1 MKRTLPTLVTSLC
14 VLAASSHGLAKPK
27 APAKAA
33 APVKAAA
40 PAKAAEPEAK
50 AAAPAASAPST
61 PAATSPSSP
70 PPAEAAKAKPDAAA
84 KKEAGERF
92 KRGTELYSEGEYS
105 LALAEFERA
114 YTLVPDYRVLYNIG
128 QVNIQLGQY
137 ARARVMLKEY
147 MLRGVSELSPERL
160 KSVQGDLDMLA
171 GRTALI
177 VLEVEPEGV
186 EVSIDGKVVATTPVA
201 DPVVVDVGERRI
213 DLRRAGFV
221 AQGQTLSLAGGD
233 RYVAQF
239 KLVPESTASDRP
251 KSEPP
256 IAVLPE
262 KPAKTKPIVYA
273 GYATTGALAVGAV
286 ITGLLGA
293 SAASDL
299 KDLRGTLGA
308 TQGEMDEARDR
319 AHTRFMVAQILGAA
333 AVVTGAVTIYL
344 HVSGSSKERPR
355 TANNVW
361 VNVGPSQV
369 TLGMNPSFLQ

>member
-27 APAKAA
+27 A
-33 APVKAAA
+33 A
-40 PAKAAEPEAK
+40 PAA
-50 AAAPAASAPST
+50 AASAPATPPPSP
-61 PAATSPSSP
+61 PAAE
-70 PPAEAAKAKPDAAA
+70 PAPAKSDAAT

-147 MLRGVSELSPERL
+147 MLRGVSELSAERL
-160 KSVQGDLDMLA
+160 KSVQGDLEMLA
-171 GRTALI
+171 GRTALV

-186 EVSIDGKVVATTPVA
+186 EVTIDGKLVGTTPVA
-201 DPVVVDVGERRI
+201 EPVVVDVGERRI
-213 DLRRAGFV
+213 DLKRSGFV

-239 KLVPESTASDRP
+239 KLVAEAPASDRSGADRP
-251 KSEPP
+251 V
-256 IAVLPE
+256 ALLPD
-262 KPAKTKPIVYA
+262 KPAPAKTKPIVYA
-273 GYATTGALAVGAV
+273 GYATTGALAAGAIV
-286 ITGLLGA
+286 TGVLGA

-299 KDLRGTLGA
+299 KDLRNTLGV
-308 TQGEMDEARDR
+308 TQGEMDDARDR
-319 AHTRFMVAQILGAA
+319 AQARFMVAQILGAA
-333 AVVTGAVTIYL
+333 ALATGVVTIYL
-344 HVSGSSKERPR
+344 HVSGAGKERPR

-361 VNVGPSQV
+361 VNVAPSQI